1 MKRVLS
7 IIPIA
12 FLLLSCASQ
21 QYLNQARRSY
31 ENGDVVLAAEQSIKS
46 LQANPKN
53 EKSILLLEEIF
64 YDAVDSLHELIDR
77 GSNGTNQFRWT
88 TVADAYE
95 RLHRMNT
102 DVLSLPQLLL
112 KKEEREVSFQV
123 TYFEKEH
130 EEAKPLAAEENY
142 QEGRAL
148 SKVKDREVLRNAI
161 SYFEKALYYV
171 PGYKDT
177 ESRIEETGKSATDIV
192 VILPED
198 TIEQDSQEKAVG
210 SFTDSNSASE
220 SVAGSELD
228 SNYLLNTR
236 NYIHHA
242 LVSALIQGSKQKSY
256 LKVID
261 PNFRDEAIEGMT
273 NVLSGV
279 YSEANF
285 MEIGE
290 LFDANKIV
298 TFTLFPINWT
308 ETDLSERHETRDTEL
323 ILEETDEEYDKYPDH
338 KIEYSAEVDYYK
350 ETYSLSLSASYRLVD
365 VETTEIIDSNTF
377 SVTVVDEV
385 YWIELEGDKEVL
397 DGDEMEVYEEF
408 RRELKTPS
416 QLIENAQV
424 EIVDL
429 LSAAILAQFE

>member
-12 FLLLSCASQ
+12 FLLFSCASQ
-21 QYLNQARRSY
+21 QYLKQA
-31 ENGDVVLAAEQSIKS
+31 ENSLESGDTVLAAELSIKS
-46 LQANPKN
+46 LQANAKN
-53 EKSILLLEEIF
+53 EKSIVLLERIF
-64 YDAVDSLHELIDR
+64 YDAVDSLHELIDEE
-77 GSNGTNQFRWT
+77 SNGTNQFRWT
-88 TVADAYE
+88 TVADSYE
-95 RLHRMNT
+95 RLHRLNS
-102 DVLSLPQLLL
+102 DVSALPQLLL
-112 KKEEREVSFQV
+112 KKEKREVSFQV
-123 TYFEKEH
+123 TYYEKELA
-130 EEAKPLAAEENY
+130 ETKPLAAEENY

-148 SKVKDREVLRNAI
+148 SKVKDREVLRKAI
-161 SYFEKALYYV
+161 SYFERALYYV

-198 TIEQDSQEKAVG
+198 TIEQDTQEKVVG
-210 SFTDSNSASE
+210 SFADSDSSSE
-220 SVAGSELD
+220 SDTGLKLD

-298 TFTLFPINWT
+298 TFTLFPVNWT
-308 ETDLSERHETRDTEL
+308 EPVLSDRHETRDTEL
-323 ILEETDEEYDKYPDH
+323 ILEETDKDYDKYPDH
-338 KIEYSAEVDYYK
+338 KIEYSAEVDFYK
-350 ETYSLSLSASYRLVD
+350 ETYSLSMSASYRLVD

-385 YWIELEGDKEVL
+385 YWIELEGDEEVL
-397 DGDEMEVYEEF
+397 DEDEMEIFEEF
-408 RRELKTPS
+408 RRELKTLS
-416 QLIENAQV
+416 QLIEDAQV
-424 EIVDL
+424 EIVDI